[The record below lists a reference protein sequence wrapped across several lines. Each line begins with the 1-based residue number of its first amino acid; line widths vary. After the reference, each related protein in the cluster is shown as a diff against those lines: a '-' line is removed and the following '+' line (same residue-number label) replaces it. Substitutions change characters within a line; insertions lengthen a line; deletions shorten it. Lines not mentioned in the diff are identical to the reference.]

1 MIFVQVPTKHSK
13 ADLKIY
19 RDAGA
24 KVAAELAK
32 HGTIERA
39 SIDEAYLD
47 VTKEANALLEK
58 CERKEM
64 DFFRDV
70 LMSEKVSRSHVA
82 GALEWEARERRRKEK
97 MMRASLSD
105 GLQDVVVVTY
115 ASHRELR
122 RGAVDE
128 IEANV
133 NDNKNCLLYTSPSP
147 RDS

>member
-47 VTKEANALLEK
+47 VTKEANAVLEK
-58 CERKEM
+58 CERNEM
-64 DFFRDV
+64 DFYRDV

-82 GALEWEARERRRKEK
+82 GALEWEARERRRNEK
-97 MMRASLSD
+97 KRMRASLWEA
-105 GLQDVVVVTY
+105 LARRRRVTRPRNTG
-115 ASHRELR
+115 AR
-122 RGAVDE
+122 RR
-128 IEANV
+128 
-133 NDNKNCLLYTSPSP
+133 SS
-147 RDS
+147 

>member
-47 VTKEANALLEK
+47 VTKEANAVLETVSYTHLTLPTILL
-58 CERKEM
+58 
-64 DFFRDV
+64 V
-70 LMSEKVSRSHVA
+70 
-82 GALEWEARERRRKEK
+82 
-97 MMRASLSD
+97 
-105 GLQDVVVVTY
+105 
-115 ASHRELR
+115 
-122 RGAVDE
+122 
-128 IEANV
+128 
-133 NDNKNCLLYTSPSP
+133 
-147 RDS
+147 

>member
-47 VTKEANALLEK
+47 VTKEANAVLEK
-58 CERKEM
+58 CERNEM
-64 DFFRDV
+64 DFYRDV
-70 LMSEKVSRSHVA
+70 LMSERVSRSHVA

-97 MMRASLSD
+97 KRMRASLSD
-105 GLQDVVVVTY
+105 GSSGQQ
-115 ASHRELR
+115 ELSL
-122 RGAVDE
+122 
-128 IEANV
+128 IHI
-133 NDNKNCLLYTSPSP
+133 
-147 RDS
+147 